1 MWIVYSTA
9 AVFAGFVLDLLFGD
23 PSVWWH
29 PVCLIGKLIAKT
41 ENFLRGRI
49 AAKAASDVARYE
61 RLYGV
66 FLTISVVF
74 TSMLVPSVLLILAYL
89 LHPIAGIVVESL
101 FCWFLLAVKC
111 LYTESMKVYAALEK
125 DGLEAGRYAV
135 SMIVGRNT
143 ENLTEEGVV
152 KAAVETV
159 AENTSDGVIAP
170 LFYMLIGGAVLGFF
184 YKSINTLDSMTG
196 YKNEKYINFGRFSA
210 KSDDAV
216 NFIPARISAVFMI
229 LAAFLLRFNY
239 KNAVKIFLRDRRK
252 HASPNSANTESV
264 MAGAL
269 EIQLAGNAV
278 YFDKLCEKP
287 FIGDAIRPIERSD
300 IEKSGRIMIC
310 TSVLFAAAGFVLK
323 GLILLCINMAG
334 IFIAM

>member
-1 MWIVYSTA
+1 MWILYSTA
-9 AVFAGFVLDLLFGD
+9 AVFVGFVLDLLFGD

-29 PVCLIGKLIAKT
+29 PVCLIGNLISRT
-41 ENFLRGRI
+41 EKFLRVRT
-49 AAKAASDVARYE
+49 AAKDTSDMAGYE
-61 RLYGV
+61 RLCGV
-66 FLTISVVF
+66 FLTISVVII
-74 TSMLVPSVLLILAYL
+74 SMFVPLVLLIFAYL
-89 LHPIAGIVVESL
+89 LHPIVGFILESL
-101 FCWFLLAVKC
+101 CCWFLLAAKC
-111 LYTESMKVYAALEK
+111 LYTESMKVCAALEK

-170 LFYMLIGGAVLGFF
+170 LFYMLIGGAPLGFF

-196 YKNEKYINFGRFSA
+196 YKNDKYINFGRFSA
-210 KSDDAV
+210 KSDDVV
-216 NFIPARISAVFMI
+216 NFIPARISAFFMI

-239 KNAVKIFLRDRRK
+239 KNAVKIFIRDRKK

-278 YFDKLCEKP
+278 YFDKLYEKP
-287 FIGDAIRPIERSD
+287 FIGDAIRPVERSD

-310 TSVLFAAAGFVLK
+310 TSILFAAVGFVLK
-323 GLILLCINMAG
+323 GLILLCINMAET
-334 IFIAM
+334 FIVM